1 MSNNQTFPH
10 FNIRNSYRTMD
21 LGWTIGFDRPWLL
34 LLLLV
39 LPPMIYL
46 SFTSLAGLGPW
57 RRLCAIVLRT
67 LCVSLIV
74 CSLAQLKWQMKTDR
88 LTVLYLLDQSA
99 SITPANRKLMLDY
112 AFRQVKQHRRKQQ
125 EDKAG
130 VIVFGTNARIE
141 SAPFDGDLPLSNR
154 LESLERLNNG
164 GTSIES
170 ALKIAQAA
178 FPEGSAGRVVIVS
191 DGNENV
197 GDAMGVARAMSDQGI
212 GIDVV
217 PVELL
222 ARQDVSVD
230 KVDVPSDIRKGQNF
244 SIRVVLTNKSTPTD
258 ENPDGTITGQ
268 LSVTNNVVSMN
279 SQDGLLSQRVT
290 LKPGKNIFAFDHQL
304 ERSAMY
310 TLTAEFEPEDSS
322 ADMIS
327 ENNLA
332 SAFTHVR
339 GKGKVLLIEDAYYKN
354 EFDHLVRQLMKN
366 EIEVEVRNTDRLF
379 ESSADL
385 LQYDSVILA
394 NVAKATGDDSAQGDV
409 KSFSDAQV
417 RMLVDNCEHF
427 GCGILMLGGDRSF
440 GAGGWSNSLL
450 EKAMP
455 VDFQIKN
462 DKINAVGALAMM
474 MHACEMPQGNH
485 WQIKVAEEA
494 IKVLGPMDH
503 CGIVDWADFNGKPKW
518 LWRFDKRHGGIDRVF
533 GNRRKMLGLVS
544 RMNTGD
550 MMDFNTPMQTMLV
563 GFDKV
568 DAAMKH
574 AIIISD
580 GDPTPPT
587 KKLLQEFVKRKIK
600 ISTCAIG
607 THGPAGSTPL
617 KRIAKVTGGKY
628 YVVNKA
634 SALPRIYQREARRVA
649 KPVIYESKQGISVVP
664 VSSMSNHE
672 ILQGVDVGTLPP
684 FYGYVMTTVKSSGL
698 VERLALA
705 SNPTKPGT
713 EENRTLLATWRYGN
727 GRTICFTS
735 DAGRRWINEW
745 VDDGRYDQLFTQMV
759 RYSMRP
765 VTKDANFSVATDYK
779 DGKAR
784 ITVTALSDQEE
795 FLNFLDM
802 YGSGI
807 AGKESVDLQFS
818 QVGPGRYEAVQDISK
833 QGDWLFTIFPG
844 KGYQRLMTGV
854 SVPYSKEYSDRQ
866 SNLALLKSM
875 ARLEPTGGQAGTLS
889 NVSLESGA
897 MDQLLEMNTF
907 RPTLS
912 TSISIQDVWPL
923 LVLLCGAVFLADVFV
938 RRVAVT
944 FDWVGLLWQ
953 KMIAKLTGGTIEE
966 KPSSMS
972 RLQSRKA
979 QIEKEIETRRSNV
992 RFAPESEEP
1001 VTGRAGKSGK
1011 QQLEDVIASEIEKT
1025 PAPLPKPEDN
1035 KLAADDQTGYT
1046 SRLLEAKRKARQRQD
1061 RKDGQD

>member
-1 MSNNQTFPH
+1 M
-10 FNIRNSYRTMD
+10 MD
-21 LGWTIGFDRPWLL
+21 FGWTIGFDRPWLL

-46 SFTSLAGLGPW
+46 SLTSLAGLGPW
-57 RRLCAIVLRT
+57 RKLFAIALR
-67 LCVSLIV
+67 CFCIGLIV
-74 CSLAQLKWQMKTDR
+74 FSLAQMKWQRKTDR

-99 SITPANRKLMLDY
+99 SITPSNRKLMLDY
-112 AFRQVKQHRRKQQ
+112 AFRQVKQHRRKKQ
-125 EDKAG
+125 EDNAG

-141 SAPFDGDLPLSNR
+141 SAPFDGDLPLTNR
-154 LESLERLNNG
+154 LESVDRLNNG

-178 FPEGSAGRVVIVS
+178 FPEGTAGRVVIVS

-197 GDAMGVARAMSDQGI
+197 GDALAVARAMAEDGI

-230 KVDVPSDIRKGQNF
+230 KVDVPADIRKGQSF
-244 SIRVVLTNKSTPTD
+244 PIRVVLTNKSEPTD
-258 ENPDGTITGQ
+258 DNPEGTITGQ

-279 SQDGLLSQRVT
+279 SKDGLLSQKVT
-290 LKPGKNIFAFDHQL
+290 LKPGKNIFSFDHKL

-310 TLTAEFEPEDSS
+310 TLTAEFEPEVST

-327 ENNLA
+327 ENNQA
-332 SAFTHVR
+332 SSFTHVR
-339 GKGKVLLIEDAYYKN
+339 GKGKVLLIEDAFYRS
-354 EFDHLVRQLMKN
+354 EFDHLVSQLTKN
-366 EIEVEVRNTDRLF
+366 EIEVEVRDTDQLF

-394 NVAKATGDDSAQGDV
+394 NVAKATGDDTAQGDV
-409 KSFSDAQV
+409 KSFSDAQI

-427 GCGILMLGGDRSF
+427 GCGIVMLGGDRAF
-440 GAGGWSNSLL
+440 GAGGWSNTLL

-462 DKINAVGALAMM
+462 NKINAVGALAMM

-533 GNRRKMLGLVS
+533 GNRRKMLGLVN

-550 MMDFNTPMQTMLV
+550 MMDFNTPMKTMLV
-563 GFDKV
+563 GLDKV

-574 AIIISD
+574 VIIISD

-587 KKLLQEFVKRKIK
+587 NKLLREFIKRKIK

-617 KRIAKVTGGKY
+617 KKIANTTGGKY

-634 SALPRIYQREARRVA
+634 SALPQIYQYEARRVA
-649 KPVIYESKQGISVVP
+649 KPVIYESKTGISAVP
-664 VSSMSNHE
+664 VSSMANHE
-672 ILQGVDVGTLPP
+672 ILKGIDLTTMPP
-684 FYGYVMTTVKSSGL
+684 FLGYVMTTIKSSGL
-698 VERLALA
+698 VERLAMT
-705 SNPTKPGT
+705 SRPDKPGT
-713 EENRTLLATWRYGN
+713 EDNRTLLATWRYGN
-727 GRTICFTS
+727 GRTVCFTS
-735 DAGRRWINEW
+735 DAGLRWTNSW
-745 VDDGRYDQLFTQMV
+745 VDDSRYDQLFTQMI

-784 ITVTALSDQEE
+784 ITITALDEKEE

-807 AGKESVDLQFS
+807 GGTESTDLQFS
-818 QVGPGRYEAVQDISK
+818 QVGPGRYVAVQDIAK

-875 ARLEPTGGQAGTLS
+875 ARLEPTGGEVGTLS
-889 NVSLESGA
+889 PVSLNSSA
-897 MDQLLEMNTF
+897 MNELQEMNTF

-912 TSISIQDVWPL
+912 SSISIQDIWPW
-923 LVLLCGAVFLADVFV
+923 LVLLCGTVFLADVFV
-938 RRVAVT
+938 RRVAIT
-944 FDWVGLLWQ
+944 FDWVGVLWR
-953 KMIAKLTGGTIEE
+953 KLITKFTGGDVEE

-979 QIEKEIETRRSNV
+979 EIEKEIETRRSNV
-992 RFAPESEEP
+992 RFAPDEP
-1001 VTGRAGKSGK
+1001 VDDASGKSGK
-1011 QQLEDVIASEIEKT
+1011 QQLEDVIASEIDKT
-1025 PAPLPKPEDN
+1025 PTPLPKPADN
-1035 KLAADDQTGYT
+1035 KLAAEDESTYT
-1046 SRLLEAKRKARQRQD
+1046 SRLLEAKRKARQKQD
-1061 RKDGQD
+1061 RRDDST